1 MCFLEASHCLLPA
14 LSGGLVEAHFDGRF
28 STREMSWRLVPAR
41 DASLRLETILVE
53 VLRREIEDG
62 ALPQECLD
70 GGVIIG
76 EGPHVL
82 LSHLTWELTKVYIAL
97 VFGDCCS
104 DEEAEVVGVHCALR

>member
-1 MCFLEASHCLLPA
+1 MRFFEAFHCLLPG

-28 STREMSWRLVPAR
+28 STREMSWCLIPAC

-53 VLRREIEDG
+53 VLRREIQDG

-70 GGVIIG
+70 GGFIIG

-82 LSHLTWELTKVYIAL
+82 LPYLTWEL
-97 VFGDCCS
+97 
-104 DEEAEVVGVHCALR
+104 AEVHIA